1 MPSPSTDDLKPPNLD
16 EPQKF
21 GDAGNFWVRY
31 EGVATEFDKDTM
43 KQLNGNL
50 DVLLIFAGL
59 FSATNTAFIVP
70 SLNNLGAG
78 PADQTNHL
86 IQLLLV
92 NGTNK
97 DFTPAELTVSPFVPS
112 RAAVRQNSLFIASLG
127 CSLLAAAGA
136 VLAKQWL
143 QYYKRAGTTGPI
155 RDQGM
160 KRTKK
165 FIGAEKWGLVHVVE
179 SLPGLLLVSVALF
192 VAALVDYLWEVHRS
206 VAIIFLAFGAP
217 GTFAFML
224 TVLLGAVDETCPFQT
239 SFSSPLRSLILTGR
253 GLFKY
258 AKEIRQDPHLSV
270 RTAIVSWGRILGQF
284 RWETGRWLSRTWAR
298 ILRKELQVV
307 SDILW
312 VASQPVIFPIATG
325 FTWIYTGLRQV
336 LVWGKDGLEVDEEEW
351 ISAHSAVWMAEATP
365 ELDNMIMIAQ
375 NLPLARRLESLELI
389 SRSQAFPGL
398 LHWFRL
404 SLLALREHHRKD
416 SNLEN
421 AITLAGAIAHI
432 VLADPYGGARM
443 ICKLFE
449 NIGNLEWLVELCGKG
464 SGGFEALMIHLLAIA
479 RVFPKSPSQQ
489 SSERLLVVDASF
501 RQGLK
506 RCNRTGAAATT
517 HLRHFILDAPFNR
530 RRWGDTRCKIDEI
543 GNTLS
548 TNENENP
555 VYVICAS
562 WALSL
567 TLRASRIFRGES
579 LDKPPL
585 PLGDEASVWAVR
597 EGASFAD
604 RLIDVLEAFSQ
615 YYANAR
621 RASPSQE
628 IDSRLLGCQK
638 QLLIHA
644 RTLNLSNDIMLQ
656 RGEPDSEGLFRK
668 MHRALNGN
676 IRELFQ
682 MDHKGLYPPI
692 DAPALQDCLNTLVDS
707 LRELLLTPAAQ
718 WSEFDLSNLRIT
730 ALHGRE
736 VALKPKHAE
745 LAEGILYRYFAYH
758 SIYAGLGRRFIKDE
772 RRMKLS
778 RDRRIGPVLVS
789 ALRLYL
795 GLYPSATLT
804 DIWPIFSSYLLF
816 LATGHLQTGDPRI
829 CAIDLIPSIAA
840 VLPES
845 PPRMGTRQGIG
856 RTLTLSAGLDFRRRL
871 PGVSTPLFDGALD
884 DEAKVAKTAVDVC
897 RGPAAV
903 EWPGWT
909 DTATIEAFATW
920 LPTLDSTGKIAIM
933 DEGADIIML
942 QTTVDLNHIT
952 TFLDQASSKNLEA
965 VKQFDLD
972 SISQKTRM
980 EITRTEMN
988 MKQAVLDT
996 PNSPQS
1002 VPEPSGRP
1010 NQRNQAFEWMLTPFT
1025 PSRQLD
1031 TPLPDDLVSI
1041 PVPTAHPA
1049 LQLSVLT
1056 PWEAIRSGMSCC
1068 LIGTARRRPNPDMWK
1083 IKGEARVDNPE
1094 GANAAWLDNFLNT
1107 LLNGHILPRPVSS
1120 DIVDTDW
1127 TSFTWNSPADLYTFY
1142 NAWLQS
1148 RPAQYNFWRVV
1159 PYAGPGALHQTQTAA
1174 VSIPQS

>member
-1 MPSPSTDDLKPPNLD
+1 
-16 EPQKF
+16 
-21 GDAGNFWVRY
+21 
-31 EGVATEFDKDTM
+31 
-43 KQLNGNL
+43 
-50 DVLLIFAGL
+50 
-59 FSATNTAFIVP
+59 TNTAFIVP

-92 NGTNK
+92 DGTNK

-112 RAAVRQNSLFIASLG
+112 WAAVRQNSLFIASLG

-143 QYYKRAGTTGPI
+143 QYYERAGKTGPI

-192 VAALVDYLWEVHRS
+192 VAALVDYLWEVRRS
-206 VAIIFLAFGAP
+206 VAIIFLTFGAL

-224 TVLLGAVDETCPFQT
+224 TVLLGAVYETRPFQT

-351 ISAHSAVWMAEATP
+351 ISALSAVWMAEAAP

-432 VLADPYGGARM
+432 VLADPFGGARM

-479 RVFPKSPSQQ
+479 RVFPKSPLQQ

-548 TNENENP
+548 TNENVNP

-597 EGASFAD
+597 EG
-604 RLIDVLEAFSQ
+604 
-615 YYANAR
+615 
-621 RASPSQE
+621 
-628 IDSRLLGCQK
+628 
-638 QLLIHA
+638 
-644 RTLNLSNDIMLQ
+644 
-656 RGEPDSEGLFRK
+656 
-668 MHRALNGN
+668 
-676 IRELFQ
+676 
-682 MDHKGLYPPI
+682 
-692 DAPALQDCLNTLVDS
+692 
-707 LRELLLTPAAQ
+707 
-718 WSEFDLSNLRIT
+718 
-730 ALHGRE
+730 
-736 VALKPKHAE
+736 
-745 LAEGILYRYFAYH
+745 
-758 SIYAGLGRRFIKDE
+758 
-772 RRMKLS
+772 
-778 RDRRIGPVLVS
+778 
-789 ALRLYL
+789 
-795 GLYPSATLT
+795 
-804 DIWPIFSSYLLF
+804 
-816 LATGHLQTGDPRI
+816 
-829 CAIDLIPSIAA
+829 
-840 VLPES
+840 
-845 PPRMGTRQGIG
+845 
-856 RTLTLSAGLDFRRRL
+856 
-871 PGVSTPLFDGALD
+871 
-884 DEAKVAKTAVDVC
+884 
-897 RGPAAV
+897 
-903 EWPGWT
+903 
-909 DTATIEAFATW
+909 
-920 LPTLDSTGKIAIM
+920 
-933 DEGADIIML
+933 
-942 QTTVDLNHIT
+942 
-952 TFLDQASSKNLEA
+952 
-965 VKQFDLD
+965 
-972 SISQKTRM
+972 
-980 EITRTEMN
+980 
-988 MKQAVLDT
+988 
-996 PNSPQS
+996 
-1002 VPEPSGRP
+1002 
-1010 NQRNQAFEWMLTPFT
+1010 
-1025 PSRQLD
+1025 
-1031 TPLPDDLVSI
+1031 
-1041 PVPTAHPA
+1041 
-1049 LQLSVLT
+1049 
-1056 PWEAIRSGMSCC
+1056 
-1068 LIGTARRRPNPDMWK
+1068 
-1083 IKGEARVDNPE
+1083 
-1094 GANAAWLDNFLNT
+1094 
-1107 LLNGHILPRPVSS
+1107 
-1120 DIVDTDW
+1120 
-1127 TSFTWNSPADLYTFY
+1127 
-1142 NAWLQS
+1142 
-1148 RPAQYNFWRVV
+1148 
-1159 PYAGPGALHQTQTAA
+1159 
-1174 VSIPQS
+1174 